1 MSEFYVKPGDSVT
14 FAKTVG
20 ETDIYLF
27 AGITG
32 DFAVNHV
39 NEQYM
44 ARSKYGKR
52 IAHGALLIGF
62 ASTCSTM
69 MIEKCHGT
77 AGDETAVSLG
87 YDKVR
92 FLGPVYIGDT
102 VTLTYTIIEVD
113 PVKRRSRS
121 EIKVVNQNGELV
133 GVAHHIL
140 AWVKDKVSVM
150 SMRLKDKVCIVT
162 GGGSGIG
169 RATACCSHA
178 KVPSWRR
185 RQTQGRRAEAV
196 REECAKLG
204 AEAALRSRWTF
215 PRRQMRAR
223 MVDETIK
230 AFGRLDVLV
239 NNAGYGIAGSVVET
253 EEQAWDDLMAVNVR
267 GVFLCAKFA
276 IPAMKAN
283 GGGAIVNTASWLPRS
298 AFAIARPTAPL
309 RALSPH

>member
-1 MSEFYVKPGDSVT
+1 VQVLAGQRGVSRWVEGKEGANARLAAARRANDQEQDAMSEFYVKPGDSVT

-62 ASTCSTM
+62 ASTCSSM

-102 VTLTYTIIEVD
+102 VTLTYTITEVD
-113 PVKRRSRS
+113 PAKRRSRS
-121 EIKVVNQNGELV
+121 EIKVVNQRGELV
-133 GVAHHIL
+133 GVAQHIL
-140 AWVKDKVSVM
+140 AWVKDK
-150 SMRLKDKVCIVT
+150 
-162 GGGSGIG
+162 
-169 RATACCSHA
+169 A
-178 KVPSWRR
+178 
-185 RQTQGRRAEAV
+185 
-196 REECAKLG
+196 
-204 AEAALRSRWTF
+204 
-215 PRRQMRAR
+215 
-223 MVDETIK
+223 
-230 AFGRLDVLV
+230 
-239 NNAGYGIAGSVVET
+239 
-253 EEQAWDDLMAVNVR
+253 
-267 GVFLCAKFA
+267 
-276 IPAMKAN
+276 
-283 GGGAIVNTASWLPRS
+283 
-298 AFAIARPTAPL
+298 
-309 RALSPH
+309 